1 MASPSTLVDPMGD
14 ERLLTGWGRTSATS
28 ATVESVGA
36 DEVSGVGVGSRGA
49 IARGLGRAYGDPA
62 QNGGGTVI
70 RLQPSA
76 NPIWIDV
83 DNATA
88 TVDAGVSFD
97 ELLRRLV
104 PNGFFVPVT
113 PGTRFVTVG
122 GAIASD
128 VHGKGHHSDLTF
140 GHHVESLDLVLAD
153 GSSRTLGPTSRE
165 RSDVDLFW
173 ATVGGMG
180 LTGVITRAT
189 FRLLRVET
197 NRCLVHTRRLDDLD
211 ALITAMSAGDAEHRY
226 SVAWVDLARKG
237 STIGRSILEEG
248 DHATLDDLAEHAPK
262 TLRDPLRFDPGSLAS
277 VPPVPNVMNRLAV
290 RTFNELWFR
299 KAPKQ
304 HLGTPTLTGFFHPL
318 DGVGDWNRFYGANGF
333 LQYQFVVPFEA
344 VDTLREIIHRVVAN
358 GNASVISVLKR
369 FGAQSGGMLSF
380 PKPGWTL
387 TFDLAAGVAGL
398 GSLLAQLDR
407 LVVDAGGRHY
417 LAKDA
422 HTTPDVICAGYP
434 RLDEWKAVRR
444 AVDPTGHW
452 VSDQARRL
460 DLL

>member
-1 MASPSTLVDPMGD
+1 MGD
-14 ERLLTGWGRTSATS
+14 EQLLTGWGRTSAST

-36 DEVSGVGVGSRGA
+36 KGLDDLQVGPRGA

-70 RLQPSA
+70 CVQPSA

-83 DNATA
+83 ERATA

-113 PGTRFVTVG
+113 PGTRFITVG

-128 VHGKGHHSDLTF
+128 VHGKGHHVDLTF
-140 GHHVESLDLVLAD
+140 GNHVESIELVLAD
-153 GSSRTLGPTSRE
+153 GSRRTITPTV
-165 RSDVDLFW
+165 DTDLFW

-180 LTGVITRAT
+180 LTGIITRAT
-189 FRLLRVET
+189 FRLLRIET
-197 NRCLVHTRRLDDLD
+197 NRCRVETQRLDDLD
-211 ALITAMSAGDAEHRY
+211 ALIAAMSDGDAEHRY
-226 SVAWVDLARKG
+226 SVAWVDLA
-237 STIGRSILEEG
+237 STVSRRGVKSVGRSILERG

-262 TLRDPLRFDPGSLAS
+262 ALRNPLSFAPGSLAS
-277 VPPVPNVMNRLAV
+277 VPPVPNVMTRLAV

-304 HLGTPTLTGFFHPL
+304 HVGTPTLTGFFHPL
-318 DGVGDWNRFYGANGF
+318 DGVGSWNRFYGTNGF

-344 VDTLREIIHRVVAN
+344 VDTLREIVDRVVAN

-369 FGAQSGGMLSF
+369 FGAESGGMLSF

-398 GSLLAQLDR
+398 GPFLAELDQL
-407 LVVDAGGRHY
+407 VIGAGGRHY

-422 HTTPDVICAGYP
+422 HTTPDVIRAGYP

-444 AVDPTGHW
+444 SVDPASRW
-452 VSDQARRL
+452 ASDQARRL

>member
-1 MASPSTLVDPMGD
+1 MGD
-14 ERLLTGWGRTSATS
+14 VQLLSGWGRTSPTS

-36 DEVSGVGVGSRGA
+36 ESIGDVAVGPRGA
-49 IARGLGRAYGDPA
+49 IARGLGRSYGDPA

-70 RLQPSA
+70 RLQPSV
-76 NPIWIDV
+76 NPIWID
-83 DNATA
+83 DDPATATATA

-113 PGTRFVTVG
+113 PGTRFITVG

-128 VHGKGHHSDLTF
+128 VHGKGHHADLTF
-140 GHHVESLDLVLAD
+140 GHHVETLDLVLAD
-153 GSSRTLGPTSRE
+153 GSQRTISPTT
-165 RSDVDLFW
+165 DADLFW
-173 ATVGGMG
+173 ATIGGMG

-189 FRLLRVET
+189 FRLLRIET
-197 NRCLVHTRRLDDLD
+197 NRCLVHTQRLNDLD
-211 ALITAMSAGDAEHRY
+211 ALLAAMTASEAEHRY
-226 SVAWVDLARKG
+226 SVAWIDLATRG
-237 STIGRSILEEG
+237 STVGRSILEVG
-248 DHATLDDLAEHAPK
+248 DHATLGDLADHAPK
-262 TLRDPLRFDPGSLAS
+262 ALDDPLRFDPGSLAS
-277 VPPVPNVMNRLAV
+277 VPRVPKVMHRPAV
-290 RTFNELWFR
+290 RAFNELWFR

-304 HLGTPTLTGFFHPL
+304 HTGTPTLTGFFHPL
-318 DGVGDWNRFYGANGF
+318 DGVGDWNRLYGASGF

-344 VDTLREIIHRVVAN
+344 VDTLREIVDRVVAN
-358 GNASVISVLKR
+358 GNASAISVLKR
-369 FGAQSGGMLSF
+369 FGAASGAMLSF

-387 TFDLAAGVAGL
+387 TFDLAAGVPGL
-398 GSLLAQLDR
+398 GPLLARLDQ

-422 HTTPDVICAGYP
+422 HTTPDVIRSGYP

-444 AVDPTGHW
+444 SVDPNGHW
-452 VSDQARRL
+452 ASDQARRL

>member
-1 MASPSTLVDPMGD
+1 MGD
-14 ERLLTGWGRTSATS
+14 RQLLTGWGRTSATS
-28 ATVESVGA
+28 ANVESVGA
-36 DEVSGVGVGSRGA
+36 DGLATIEWGSRGA
-49 IARGLGRAYGDPA
+49 ITRGLGRAYGDPA

-70 RLQPSA
+70 RLKPSA
-76 NPIWIDV
+76 NPVWIDTV
-83 DNATA
+83 GGTA

-97 ELLRRLV
+97 ELLRRIV
-104 PNGFFVPVT
+104 PHGFFVPVT
-113 PGTRFVTVG
+113 PGTRFITIG

-140 GHHVESLDLVLAD
+140 GHHVRSLDIVLAD
-153 GSSRTLGPTSRE
+153 GSERTIGPDTE
-165 RSDVDLFW
+165 ADLFW

-189 FRLLRVET
+189 FNLLRIET
-197 NRCLVHTRRLDDLD
+197 NRCLVETQRLPDLD
-211 ALITAMSAGDAEHRY
+211 ALITAMSDGDADHRY
-226 SVAWVDLARKG
+226 SVAWVDLATKG
-237 STIGRSILEEG
+237 ATVGRSILERG
-248 DHATLDDLAEHAPK
+248 DHATLEDLAERSPK
-262 TLRDPLRFDPGSLAS
+262 ALCNPLGFAPGSLAS

-304 HLGTPTLTGFFHPL
+304 HIGTPTLTGFFHPL
-318 DGVGDWNRFYGANGF
+318 DGIGDWNRFYGANGF
-333 LQYQFVVPFEA
+333 LQYQFVVPFQA
-344 VDTLREIIHRVVAN
+344 VDTLRDIVERVVAN

-369 FGAQSGGMLSF
+369 FGAQSGGLLSF

-387 TFDLAAGVAGL
+387 TFDVAAGVPGL
-398 GSLLAQLDR
+398 GSFLAELDQ

-422 HTTPDVICAGYP
+422 HTTPDIIRAGYT
-434 RLDEWKAVRR
+434 RLDDWKAIRR
-444 AVDPTGHW
+444 SVDPHGRW
-452 VSDQARRL
+452 ASDQARRL

>member
-1 MASPSTLVDPMGD
+1 MGT
-14 ERLLTGWGRTSATS
+14 EQLLTGWGRTAAST
-28 ATVESVGA
+28 ATVQTISA
-36 DEVSGVGVGSRGA
+36 DRLNDVEFGPRGA
-49 IARGLGRAYGDPA
+49 VARGLGRAYGDPA

-83 DNATA
+83 EAGTA

-113 PGTRFVTVG
+113 PGTRFITVG

-128 VHGKGHHSDLTF
+128 VHGKGHHTDLTF
-140 GHHVESLDLVLAD
+140 GHHVESLDLALAD
-153 GSSRTLGPTSRE
+153 GSQRTISPTSTATAD
-165 RSDVDLFW
+165 SDLFW

-180 LTGVITRAT
+180 LTGVIVRAT
-189 FRLLRVET
+189 FRLLRIET
-197 NRCLVHTRRLDDLD
+197 NRCLVETRRLDDLD
-211 ALITAMSAGDAEHRY
+211 ALIDAMSDGDAEHRY
-226 SVAWVDLARKG
+226 SVAWIDLASRR
-237 STIGRSILEEG
+237 SRGRSILEVG
-248 DHATLDDLAEHAPK
+248 DHATLDDLAEHTPK
-262 TLRDPLRFDPGSLAS
+262 ALRDPLGFAPGSLAS

-304 HLGTPTLTGFFHPL
+304 HIGTPTLTGFFHPL
-318 DGVGDWNRFYGANGF
+318 DGVGNWNRFYGANGF

-344 VDTLREIIHRVVAN
+344 VDTLRDIVDRVVAN

-387 TFDLAAGVAGL
+387 TFDLAAGVPGL
-398 GSLLAQLDR
+398 GPFLAELDR

-422 HTTPDVICAGYP
+422 HTTPDIIRAGYP
-434 RLDEWKAVRR
+434 RLDEWKAVRCS
-444 AVDPTGHW
+444 VDPERRW
-452 VSDQARRL
+452 ASDQARRL

>member
-1 MASPSTLVDPMGD
+1 MGD
-14 ERLLTGWGRTSATS
+14 RQLLTGWGRTSATS
-28 ATVESVGA
+28 ANVESVGA
-36 DEVSGVGVGSRGA
+36 DGLATIEWGSRGA
-49 IARGLGRAYGDPA
+49 ITRGLGRAYGDPA

-70 RLQPSA
+70 RLKPSA
-76 NPIWIDV
+76 NPVWIDTV
-83 DNATA
+83 GGTA

-97 ELLRRLV
+97 ELLRRIV
-104 PNGFFVPVT
+104 PHGFFVPVT
-113 PGTRFVTVG
+113 PGTRFITIG

-140 GHHVESLDLVLAD
+140 GHHVRSLDIVLAD
-153 GSSRTLGPTSRE
+153 GSERTIGPDTES
-165 RSDVDLFW
+165 DLFW

-189 FRLLRVET
+189 FNLLRIET
-197 NRCLVHTRRLDDLD
+197 NRCLVETQRLPDLD
-211 ALITAMSAGDAEHRY
+211 ALIAAMSDGDAEHRY
-226 SVAWVDLARKG
+226 SVAWVDLATKG
-237 STIGRSILEEG
+237 ATVGRSILERG
-248 DHATLDDLAEHAPK
+248 DHATLEDLAERSPK
-262 TLRDPLRFDPGSLAS
+262 ALCNPLGFAPGSLAS

-304 HLGTPTLTGFFHPL
+304 HIGTPTLTGFFHPL
-318 DGVGDWNRFYGANGF
+318 DGIGDWNRFYGANGF
-333 LQYQFVVPFEA
+333 LQYQFVVPFDA
-344 VDTLREIIHRVVAN
+344 VDTLRDIVERVVAN

-369 FGAQSGGMLSF
+369 FGAQSGGLLSF

-387 TFDLAAGVAGL
+387 TFDVAAGVPGL
-398 GSLLAQLDR
+398 GSFLAELDQ

-422 HTTPDVICAGYP
+422 HTTPDIIRAGYT
-434 RLDEWKAVRR
+434 RLDDWKAIRR
-444 AVDPTGHW
+444 SVDPHGRW
-452 VSDQARRL
+452 ASDQARRL

>member
-1 MASPSTLVDPMGD
+1 MGT
-14 ERLLTGWGRTSATS
+14 ESLGGTEQLLTGWGRTSAST
-28 ATVESVGA
+28 ATVESVSANAINSLEIGP
-36 DEVSGVGVGSRGA
+36 RGA

-83 DNATA
+83 EQATA

-128 VHGKGHHSDLTF
+128 VHGKGHHADLTF
-140 GHHVESLDLVLAD
+140 GHHVESLDLALAD
-153 GSSRTLGPTSRE
+153 GSVRTLTPIEDG
-165 RSDVDLFW
+165 DLFW

-180 LTGVITRAT
+180 LTGVIIRAT
-189 FRLLRVET
+189 FRLLCIET
-197 NRCLVHTRRLDDLD
+197 NRCLVETRRLNDLD
-211 ALITAMSAGDAEHRY
+211 ALIDAMSDGDSDHRY
-226 SVAWVDLARKG
+226 SVAWVDLASRTSRKG
-237 STIGRSILEEG
+237 VKTVGRSILEVG
-248 DHATLDDLAEHAPK
+248 DHATLADLAEHAPK
-262 TLRDPLRFDPGSLAS
+262 ALRDPLGFAPGSLAS

-304 HLGTPTLTGFFHPL
+304 HIGTPTLTGFFHPL

-344 VDTLREIIHRVVAN
+344 VDTLREIVDRVVAN

-398 GSLLAQLDR
+398 GPFLATLDR

-422 HTTPDVICAGYP
+422 HTTPDIIRAGYP

-444 AVDPTGHW
+444 SVDPAARW
-452 VSDQARRL
+452 ASDQARRL

>member
-1 MASPSTLVDPMGD
+1 MGD
-14 ERLLTGWGRTSATS
+14 RQLLTGWGRTSATS
-28 ATVESVGA
+28 ANVESVGA
-36 DEVSGVGVGSRGA
+36 DGLATIELGSRGA
-49 IARGLGRAYGDPA
+49 ITRGLGRAYGDPA

-70 RLQPSA
+70 RLKPSA
-76 NPIWIDV
+76 NPVWIDTV
-83 DNATA
+83 GGTA

-97 ELLRRLV
+97 ELLRRIV
-104 PNGFFVPVT
+104 PHGFFVPVT
-113 PGTRFVTVG
+113 PGTRFITIG

-140 GHHVESLDLVLAD
+140 GHHVRSLDIVLAD
-153 GSSRTLGPTSRE
+153 GSERTIGPDTE
-165 RSDVDLFW
+165 ADLFW

-189 FRLLRVET
+189 FNLLRIET
-197 NRCLVHTRRLDDLD
+197 NRCLVETQRLPDLD
-211 ALITAMSAGDAEHRY
+211 ALIAAMSDGDAEHRY
-226 SVAWVDLARKG
+226 SVAWVDLVTKG
-237 STIGRSILEEG
+237 ATVGRSILERG
-248 DHATLDDLAEHAPK
+248 DHATLEDLAERAPK
-262 TLRDPLRFDPGSLAS
+262 ALRNPLGFAPGSLAS

-304 HLGTPTLTGFFHPL
+304 HIGTPTLTGFFHPL
-318 DGVGDWNRFYGANGF
+318 DGIGDWNRFYGANGF
-333 LQYQFVVPFEA
+333 LQYQFVVPFQA
-344 VDTLREIIHRVVAN
+344 VDTLRDIVERVVAN

-369 FGAQSGGMLSF
+369 FGAQSGGLLSF

-387 TFDLAAGVAGL
+387 TFDVAAGVPGL
-398 GSLLAQLDR
+398 GSFLAELDQ

-422 HTTPDVICAGYP
+422 HTTPDIIRAGYP
-434 RLDEWKAVRR
+434 RLDAWKAIRR
-444 AVDPTGHW
+444 TVDPDSRW
-452 VSDQARRL
+452 ASDQARRL